1 VTAEPSEEVIPVNT
15 EDEDVVLYD
24 AADGVATITLNRPDR
39 MNAWTY
45 EMESRYFDL
54 LEQADAD
61 ADIRVIVVTG
71 AGRAFCA
78 GMDAGILAERAEA
91 RAGGPSDRSRPMHLP
106 LSVRKP
112 MIAAINGGCAG
123 IGFLQALYCD
133 VRFAASEAKLTTAF
147 TRRGI
152 APEFGTSWLLARAV
166 GTGHA
171 SDLLI
176 SGRTITGAEAR
187 TMGLV
192 NRAMPLDEL
201 LDATYEYASDVAQN
215 CSPRATARAKAQLW
229 ADWTRTYTESDEH
242 AAELGRTP
250 EHKED
255 FAEGIAA
262 FVGRRVAH
270 FEPLGPRDDNRG

>member
-1 VTAEPSEEVIPVNT
+1 VSA
-15 EDEDVVLYD
+15 EDEPVVLYD
-24 AADGVATITLNRPDR
+24 AVSGVATITLNRPDR

-45 EMESRYFDL
+45 EMESLYFDL

-61 ADIRVIVVTG
+61 PNVRVIVVTG

-78 GMDAGILAERAEA
+78 GMDSGILAQRAEA

-106 LSVRKP
+106 LSIRKP
-112 MIAAINGGCAG
+112 MVAAINGGCAG
-123 IGFLQALYCD
+123 IGLLQALYCD

-166 GTGHA
+166 GSAHA

-176 SGRTITGAEAR
+176 SGRTITGEEAR
-187 TMGLV
+187 GMGLV
-192 NRAMPLDEL
+192 NRAAPLDEL
-201 LDATYEYASDVAQN
+201 LHVTYEYTRDVAQN
-215 CSPRATARAKAQLW
+215 CSPRAAARAKAQLW
-229 ADWTRTYTESDEH
+229 ADWTRTYAESSEH
-242 AAELGRTP
+242 SADLSRTR

-262 FVGRRVAH
+262 FVGRRAPA
-270 FEPLGPRDDNRG
+270 FQPLGSRDDDGVQSSE

>member
-1 VTAEPSEEVIPVNT
+1 VTAEPSEEIIPVST

-45 EMESRYFDL
+45 EMESLYFDL
-54 LEQADAD
+54 LERADAD

-112 MIAAINGGCAG
+112 TIAAINGGCAG

-133 VRFAASEAKLTTAF
+133 VRFAASEARFAWSCD
-147 TRRGI
+147 
-152 APEFGTSWLLARAV
+152 E
-166 GTGHA
+166 A
-171 SDLLI
+171 SIL
-176 SGRTITGAEAR
+176 
-187 TMGLV
+187 
-192 NRAMPLDEL
+192 
-201 LDATYEYASDVAQN
+201 
-215 CSPRATARAKAQLW
+215 
-229 ADWTRTYTESDEH
+229 
-242 AAELGRTP
+242 
-250 EHKED
+250 
-255 FAEGIAA
+255 
-262 FVGRRVAH
+262 
-270 FEPLGPRDDNRG
+270 